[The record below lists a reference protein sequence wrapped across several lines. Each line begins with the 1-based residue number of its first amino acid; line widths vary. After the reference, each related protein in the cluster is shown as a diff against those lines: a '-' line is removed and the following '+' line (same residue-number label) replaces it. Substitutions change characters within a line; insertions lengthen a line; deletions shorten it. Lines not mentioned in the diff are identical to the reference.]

1 MGLLNLLAGGVSK
14 LGWGGGKVPSNKMSL
29 VNPNPPGSRHDTYS
43 LDGNPNIKSIGAG
56 FVPSKPSPTNLDSND
71 ATNTSTYRNST
82 GKKYLDNRPK

>member
-29 VNPNPPGSRHDTYS
+29 VSPNPPGSRHDTYS
-43 LDGNPNIKSIGAG
+43 LDGNPNIKMVGAG
-56 FVPSKPSPTNLDSND
+56 FVPPTPTSTNLDEGD
-71 ATNTSTYRNST
+71 ALNTSTYRNAA